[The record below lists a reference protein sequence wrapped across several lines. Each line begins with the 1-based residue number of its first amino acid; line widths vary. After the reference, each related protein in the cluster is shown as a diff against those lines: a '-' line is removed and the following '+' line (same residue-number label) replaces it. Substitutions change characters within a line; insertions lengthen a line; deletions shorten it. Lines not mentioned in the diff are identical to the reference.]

1 MVSERKENICARVKS
16 QSTAQEIE
24 WKMVELN
31 AWLLMLPTRQAVC
44 KTEI

>member
-16 QSTAQEIE
+16 QSTVQEIE
-24 WKMVELN
+24 WKMVELK